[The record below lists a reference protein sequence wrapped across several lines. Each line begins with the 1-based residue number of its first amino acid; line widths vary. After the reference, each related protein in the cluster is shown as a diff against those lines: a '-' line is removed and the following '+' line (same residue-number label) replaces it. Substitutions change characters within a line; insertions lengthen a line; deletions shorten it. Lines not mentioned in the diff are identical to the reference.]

1 MEEIG
6 TGVLDWDR
14 KERISDRYGSV
25 MLLDR
30 PQSYQKPLG
39 LCLSNEGK
47 HGRLL
52 AMVREIRESAH
63 IGDLFHGVY
72 PSKPDVGDIILL
84 GEGTLFFSADRVG
97 LLPDDNRSSLR
108 LDIYGLYRVH
118 NQTVTLF
125 FDEGK
130 AVHV

>member
-14 KERISDRYGSV
+14 EERISDRYGSV

-30 PQSYQKPLG
+30 PQSYHKPLG
-39 LCLSNEGK
+39 LCRSNERK
-47 HGRLL
+47 HGQLL
-52 AMVREIRESAH
+52 AIVRDVRESPH
-63 IGDLFHGVY
+63 IGDLFHEVY
-72 PSKPDVGDIILL
+72 PSKPNVGDLIVL

-97 LLPDDNRSSLR
+97 LLPDDNRSSLW
-108 LDIYGLYRVH
+108 LDINALYCVH

-125 FDEGK
+125 FDGEEE
-130 AVHV
+130 V